1 MITALSVVTPEK
13 GRGIKRLINTLK
25 RDKITVELKKSRGVS
40 IKQITCISRRG
51 TPDFQKI
58 DRFVGAQ
65 RNHLLCA
72 LNLALPES
80 SGYRRFYSPVFTA
93 RLCTNMALS
102 VIGRCKSPE
111 SLVIGVY
118 DPNGALHGFL
128 SCILQYCCD
137 VYVVTD
143 NPQSYQSELEAA
155 MEQLGAAA
163 VVTKQRGELSRC
175 DVVVA
180 PVQITEE
187 LPLKDSALV
196 FTNNP
201 PKSGINGTV
210 LCKYYFKM
218 PCGFDK
224 IKPRELEEDY
234 FCSALYTLGGQYEL
248 GSIIPTLCRAGS
260 STHTVRSLCAYLER
274 ST

>member
-1 MITALSVVTPEK
+1 MITALSVITPEK
-13 GRGIKRLINTLK
+13 GIGIKRLINTLK
-25 RDKITVELKKSRGVS
+25 RDKITVELKKSRGVC
-40 IKQITCISRRG
+40 IKQITCISRSG
-51 TPDFQKI
+51 KPDFQKI
-58 DRFVGAQ
+58 DKFVGAQ

-72 LNLALPES
+72 PSLTLPES
-80 SGYRRFYSPVFTA
+80 IGYRRFYSPAFTA
-93 RLCTNMALS
+93 RLCTNMALC
-102 VIGRCKSPE
+102 VIGKCKSPE

-118 DPNGALHGFL
+118 DPSGALHGFL
-128 SCILQYCCD
+128 SCILQHCCD

-143 NPQSYQSELEAA
+143 NPQSYQRELETA
-155 MEQLGAAA
+155 MEQLGATA
-163 VVTKQRGELSRC
+163 VVTKQRSELSRC

-187 LPLKDSALV
+187 IPLKDNALV

-201 PKSGINGTV
+201 PKSSINGIV

-224 IKPRELEEDY
+224 IKPQELEGDY

-248 GSIIPTLCRAGS
+248 GSIIPTLCRTDS
-260 STHTVRSLCAYLER
+260 SSHTIRSLCAYLER
-274 ST
+274 FT